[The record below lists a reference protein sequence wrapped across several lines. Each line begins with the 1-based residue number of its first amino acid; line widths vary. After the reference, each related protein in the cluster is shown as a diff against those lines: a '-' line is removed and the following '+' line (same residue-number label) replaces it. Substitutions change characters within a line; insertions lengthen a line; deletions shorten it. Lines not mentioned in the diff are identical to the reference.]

1 MENKAAFSLENYFFS
16 KVNIDIENK
25 KSSEIEISFEPSG
38 KFLSESTVYE
48 LKFIFKAL
56 TDGSNFSFVT
66 IECLA
71 TFKFENI
78 KNLDEIPTYFYRNSI
93 AIIFPYVRAFIS
105 TVTLQANIP
114 PVILP
119 TMNLSS
125 LEKPLRENTT
135 QI

>member
-16 KVNIDIENK
+16 KIDINLENK
-25 KSSEIEISFEPSG
+25 KSADIDISFNPSG
-38 KFLSESTVYE
+38 KFSSSSSSYD
-48 LKFIFKAL
+48 LKFIFNAL
-56 TDGSNFSFVT
+56 TEGSEIPFIS
-66 IECLA
+66 IECVA
-71 TFKFENI
+71 TFKFESVHSI
-78 KNLDEIPTYFYRNSI
+78 EEIPTYFYRNSI

-114 PVILP
+114 AVVLP

>member
-56 TDGSNFSFVT
+56 TDGSDFPFVT

-125 LEKPLRENTT
+125 LEKPLRENTA

>member
-1 MENKAAFSLENYFFS
+1 MENKAAFSLENYYFS
-16 KVNIDIENK
+16 KVDINLENK
-25 KSSEIEISFEPSG
+25 KSNDIQISFAPSG
-38 KFLSESTVYE
+38 KFIAESFSYE
-48 LKFIFKAL
+48 LKFIFNAL
-56 TDGSNFSFVT
+56 TNDSQFII
-66 IECLA
+66 IECIA
-71 TFKFENI
+71 KFNFENV
-78 KNLDEIPTYFYRNSI
+78 NSFDEIPTYFYRNSI

-114 PVILP
+114 PVVLP

>member
-1 MENKAAFSLENYFFS
+1 MENKAAFSLENYYFS
-16 KVNIDIENK
+16 KVDINLENK
-25 KSSEIEISFEPSG
+25 KSNDIQISFAPSG
-38 KFLSESTVYE
+38 KFIAESSSYE
-48 LKFIFKAL
+48 LKFIFNAL
-56 TDGSNFSFVT
+56 TNDSQFII
-66 IECLA
+66 IECIA
-71 TFKFENI
+71 KFNFENV
-78 KNLDEIPTYFYRNSI
+78 NSFDEIPTYFYRNSI

-114 PVILP
+114 PVVLP

>member
-1 MENKAAFSLENYFFS
+1 MENKAAFSLEKYFFS
-16 KVNIDIENK
+16 KVDINLENR
-25 KSSEIEISFEPSG
+25 KSNDLGISFEPSG
-38 KFLSESTVYE
+38 LFLSDSSSYE
-48 LKFIFKAL
+48 LKFIFKAD
-56 TDGSNFSFVT
+56 TEGGEIPFVT
-66 IECLA
+66 IECVA
-71 TFKFENI
+71 TFKFENVNDI
-78 KNLDEIPTYFYRNSI
+78 EEIPTYFYRNSI
-93 AIIFPYVRAFIS
+93 AIIFPYMRAFIS

>member
-1 MENKAAFSLENYFFS
+1 MENKASFSLEEYFFS
-16 KVNIDIENK
+16 KVNIDIDNK
-25 KSSEIEISFEPSG
+25 KSSEIGISFDPSG
-38 KFLSESTVYE
+38 KFLSASSEYE
-48 LKFIFKAL
+48 LKFIFNAL
-56 TDGSNFSFVT
+56 TDGSDSPFVT

-78 KNLDEIPTYFYRNSI
+78 KNLDDIPTYFYRNSI

-114 PVILP
+114 PVVLP

-125 LEKPLRENTT
+125 LEKPLRENTA